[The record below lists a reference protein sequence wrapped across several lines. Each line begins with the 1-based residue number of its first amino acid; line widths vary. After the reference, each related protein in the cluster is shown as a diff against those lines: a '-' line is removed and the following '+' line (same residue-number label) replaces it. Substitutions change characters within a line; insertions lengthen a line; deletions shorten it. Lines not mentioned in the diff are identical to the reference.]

1 MERRKAEAM
10 AENLSQGAY
19 RANSWDV
26 PSVGAV
32 TEHAT
37 IGASI
42 VIKGDVTGK
51 EHLFIEGTVEGSIH
65 FPDHRV
71 TIGRSSTVK
80 ADIQAREVVVM
91 GTVQGDM
98 HCGDLLDIRADSH
111 IQGQLVTRRV
121 RIDDGAFLK
130 GSVEIQ
136 RAEKETREVPKAAA
150 VPSKPEFAVEPA
162 PAGSVPSA
170 MASAATAEPA
180 KAESSNIQKL
190 AETLAQSRR
199 IGRFVEASAL
209 NRATQASVGRTE
221 SPSQDGLFC
230 ATGKTTTSL
239 SAFFSA
245 PQTSGKANTKA
256 ARP

>member
-42 VIKGDVTGK
+42 FIKGDVSGK
-51 EHLFIEGTVEGSIH
+51 EHLFIDGMVEGSIH

-80 ADIQAREVVVM
+80 ADIHAREVVVM
-91 GTVQGDM
+91 GTVQGDI
-98 HCGDLLDIRADSH
+98 HCGDLLDIRDSP
-111 IQGQLVTRRV
+111 IQGQIVTRRV

-150 VPSKPEFAVEPA
+150 VPTKPEFAVEPA
-162 PAGSVPSA
+162 PAATVPSA
-170 MASAATAEPA
+170 MT
-180 KAESSNIQKL
+180 
-190 AETLAQSRR
+190 
-199 IGRFVEASAL
+199 
-209 NRATQASVGRTE
+209 
-221 SPSQDGLFC
+221 
-230 ATGKTTTSL
+230 
-239 SAFFSA
+239 
-245 PQTSGKANTKA
+245 A
-256 ARP
+256 ARLRNPQKPSPRTYKSWRKRWHGKSLDRAFC

>member
-32 TEHAT
+32 TEHDT

-42 VIKGDVTGK
+42 FIKGDVSGK
-51 EHLFIEGTVEGSIH
+51 EHLFIDGMVEGSIH

-71 TIGRSSTVK
+71 TIGRSSTAK
-80 ADIQAREVVVM
+80 ADIHAREVVVM
-91 GTVQGDM
+91 GTVQGDI

-111 IQGQLVTRRV
+111 IQGQIVTRRV

-150 VPSKPEFAVEPA
+150 VPTKPEFAVEPA
-162 PAGSVPSA
+162 PAATVPSA
-170 MASAATAEPA
+170 MAAAATAEPA

-190 AETLAQSRR
+190 AETLAPKVA
-199 IGRFVEASAL
+199 G
-209 NRATQASVGRTE
+209 
-221 SPSQDGLFC
+221 
-230 ATGKTTTSL
+230 
-239 SAFFSA
+239 
-245 PQTSGKANTKA
+245 SGVLLKPV
-256 ARP
+256 R

>member
-19 RANSWDV
+19 RANNWDV

-42 VIKGDVTGK
+42 FIKGDVSGK
-51 EHLFIEGTVEGSIH
+51 EHLFIDGMVEGSIH

-80 ADIQAREVVVM
+80 ADIHAREVVVM
-91 GTVQGDM
+91 GTVQGDI

-111 IQGQLVTRRV
+111 IQGQIVTRRV

-150 VPSKPEFAVEPA
+150 VPTKPEFAVEPA
-162 PAGSVPSA
+162 PAATVPSA
-170 MASAATAEPA
+170 MT
-180 KAESSNIQKL
+180 
-190 AETLAQSRR
+190 
-199 IGRFVEASAL
+199 
-209 NRATQASVGRTE
+209 
-221 SPSQDGLFC
+221 
-230 ATGKTTTSL
+230 
-239 SAFFSA
+239 
-245 PQTSGKANTKA
+245 A
-256 ARP
+256 ARLRNPQKPSPRTYKSWRKRWHGKSLDRAFC